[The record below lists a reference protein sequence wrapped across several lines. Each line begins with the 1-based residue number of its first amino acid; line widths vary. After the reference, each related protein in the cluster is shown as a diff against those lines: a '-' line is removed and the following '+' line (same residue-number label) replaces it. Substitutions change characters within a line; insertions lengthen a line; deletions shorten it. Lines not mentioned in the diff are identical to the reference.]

1 MTRIRFGESDFP
13 AESIEYVR
21 QLANGEV
28 VTCGRSYAE
37 SNRRRILEGL
47 RSEGFA
53 KYSSPG
59 RKDRYKASA
68 ELLRQRDIH
77 DARRPLLSFQELAD
91 KMGRDVS
98 PRTVKT
104 WIRRFRPSR
113 VALYRQFPTVDEVH
127 LQLPLQE
134 EVCPHALTRNTPT
147 EPGDVAGFSSP
158 ALTYWYVQRFLT
170 LNKLKGDAP
179 CK

>member
-1 MTRIRFGESDFP
+1 MSLT
-13 AESIEYVR
+13 
-21 QLANGEV
+21 L
-28 VTCGRSYAE
+28 
-37 SNRRRILEGL
+37 
-47 RSEGFA
+47 
-53 KYSSPG
+53 
-59 RKDRYKASA
+59 
-68 ELLRQRDIH
+68 
-77 DARRPLLSFQELAD
+77 QELAA
-91 KMGRDVS
+91 KMGRDAS

-113 VALYRQFPTVDEVH
+113 VAGYRKFPTREEVH
-127 LQLPLQE
+127 LQLRLQE
-134 EVCPHALTRNTPT
+134 EAIPHSVTRNTPT

>member
-1 MTRIRFGESDFP
+1 MNRIRFGEVDFTS
-13 AESIEYVR
+13 EEIGYVR
-21 QLANGEV
+21 HLATGFL
-28 VTCGRSYAE
+28 VTLRRGYYAE
-37 SNRRRILEGL
+37 RRILESL
-47 RSEGFA
+47 HSAGFA
-53 KYSSPG
+53 EHSAHG
-59 RKDRYKASA
+59 RADQYKASA
-68 ELLRQRDIH
+68 ELLRQKEIH
-77 DARRPLLSFQELAD
+77 YARCIPSFQELAA
-91 KMGRDVS
+91 KMGRSVS

-113 VALYRQFPTVDEVH
+113 VALYRKFPTADEVH
-127 LQLPLQE
+127 LQLRLQE

-147 EPGDVAGFSSP
+147 YPGDVAGFSSP